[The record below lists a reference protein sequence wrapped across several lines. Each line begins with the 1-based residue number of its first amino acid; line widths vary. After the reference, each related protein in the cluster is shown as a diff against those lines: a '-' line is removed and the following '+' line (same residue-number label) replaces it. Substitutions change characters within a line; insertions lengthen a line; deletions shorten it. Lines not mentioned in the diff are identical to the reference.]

1 MEEKKEIICDKC
13 SAAIETKNLLKD
25 RVIAKGKGGNAVME
39 RFFECP
45 ACGAHY
51 TVTVIDREMRLMM
64 QKRNQLM
71 QKVNRLL
78 RTGGSRERMQKL
90 LDEDAQLKR
99 DLKSRADR
107 LKGEYA
113 GVIG

>member
-1 MEEKKEIICDKC
+1 
-13 SAAIETKNLLKD
+13 
-25 RVIAKGKGGNAVME
+25 
-39 RFFECP
+39 
-45 ACGAHY
+45 
-51 TVTVIDREMRLMM
+51 MRLMM

-99 DLKSRADR
+99 DLKSLASMSGRPP
-107 LKGEYA
+107 
-113 GVIG
+113 